1 MYLSLLFG
9 SAVHAQ
15 TKYLLIDG
23 GASKSSNYSRYY
35 NSVLTGYEVL
45 KGKGKQVSVIAKDGK
60 WTMAS
65 LDEVSSGQQANI
77 QSGKLVYP
85 AISSPARDLNDIRKA
100 LSSYKDGDTLYLHFT
115 SHGGGPSKPGHPE
128 SSTLSLFGNDVSYED
143 LAGVLKEFPNLKFKI
158 YSGVCY
164 GGGIHHLARSL
175 KNVCSS
181 SAVPYFTQSYSG
193 SPQMNV
199 FEFEFWKSIKSNNRP
214 SLASA
219 SLDSFEKDIANIDL
233 GSLSSFDYVDFV
245 LKKGPYGKTYDELP
259 SVRVNANSIP
269 RDPKDPPLWAEG
281 MLKIAQPNGYRSIS
295 STVKTTAQIVD
306 CNTGSCCAS
315 TAISN
320 DITRLKRLSETLNE
334 VVQQSA
340 IQDLRTKA
348 ERQPAEVRTIF
359 HNVIDDMKKN
369 GQKYLQISNQYQQ
382 KYKELVGRWNA
393 HKEKFKDSWGITKW
407 WYGEGEERAKIQKEF
422 DVLKA
427 NAQRDLKQYSF
438 DHQML
443 ERLDRLDEFNKKAT
457 PKQKEKFVQLLQCE
471 WEPI

>member
-1 MYLSLLFG
+1 MNIKALVYLSLLFG

-181 SAVPYFTQSYSG
+181 SAVPYFTQ
-193 SPQMNV
+193 
-199 FEFEFWKSIKSNNRP
+199 K
-214 SLASA
+214 L
-219 SLDSFEKDIANIDL
+219 
-233 GSLSSFDYVDFV
+233 
-245 LKKGPYGKTYDELP
+245 
-259 SVRVNANSIP
+259 
-269 RDPKDPPLWAEG
+269 
-281 MLKIAQPNGYRSIS
+281 
-295 STVKTTAQIVD
+295 
-306 CNTGSCCAS
+306 
-315 TAISN
+315 
-320 DITRLKRLSETLNE
+320 
-334 VVQQSA
+334 
-340 IQDLRTKA
+340 
-348 ERQPAEVRTIF
+348 
-359 HNVIDDMKKN
+359 
-369 GQKYLQISNQYQQ
+369 
-382 KYKELVGRWNA
+382 
-393 HKEKFKDSWGITKW
+393 
-407 WYGEGEERAKIQKEF
+407 
-422 DVLKA
+422 
-427 NAQRDLKQYSF
+427 
-438 DHQML
+438 
-443 ERLDRLDEFNKKAT
+443 
-457 PKQKEKFVQLLQCE
+457 
-471 WEPI
+471 

>member
-1 MYLSLLFG
+1 MFVLLQLSL
-9 SAVHAQ
+9 
-15 TKYLLIDG
+15 
-23 GASKSSNYSRYY
+23 
-35 NSVLTGYEVL
+35 
-45 KGKGKQVSVIAKDGK
+45 
-60 WTMAS
+60 
-65 LDEVSSGQQANI
+65 
-77 QSGKLVYP
+77 
-85 AISSPARDLNDIRKA
+85 ISHK
-100 LSSYKDGDTLYLHFT
+100 
-115 SHGGGPSKPGHPE
+115 
-128 SSTLSLFGNDVSYED
+128 
-143 LAGVLKEFPNLKFKI
+143 
-158 YSGVCY
+158 
-164 GGGIHHLARSL
+164 
-175 KNVCSS
+175 
-181 SAVPYFTQSYSG
+181 SYSG

-369 GQKYLQISNQYQQ
+369 GQKIPSNL
-382 KYKELVGRWNA
+382 KSVSAE
-393 HKEKFKDSWGITKW
+393 
-407 WYGEGEERAKIQKEF
+407 IQ
-422 DVLKA
+422 
-427 NAQRDLKQYSF
+427 RTGWS
-438 DHQML
+438 L
-443 ERLDRLDEFNKKAT
+443 ERPQRK
-457 PKQKEKFVQLLQCE
+457 
-471 WEPI
+471 I